1 MPRSTAQ
8 GNQSVDMPVRAPVQ
22 PQAFDH
28 SALLYRSER
37 EYVDWLVRF
46 ISEGLEGA
54 QPVWVA
60 VPGDRLASLR
70 GALGDLAAGVTMADI
85 TGFGR
90 NPARIIAAQLA
101 FIDRHPGQHVRIIA
115 EPVWAGRT
123 PFEYSACMQHEA
135 LANIAF
141 AGSAVTGLCPYDASV
156 VDDSVLADV
165 LLTHPQIWRGG
176 SRNDSPNYALDAALD
191 QYNQPLL
198 TNPAAVT
205 HTVDEPADLVGARK
219 CGERYGRLLGMSMDR
234 IADLMLIATELAT
247 NSLDHAGSACRL
259 AFWFETG
266 HVVCEAR
273 DMGHWADP
281 LAGRRPPGVGAGLGP
296 YGLFVVNAIA
306 DLLRTHTTAAGTTI
320 HAYLRL
326 DPSDEVGAV

>member
-1 MPRSTAQ
+1 MTLTAHAQ
-8 GNQSVDMPVRAPVQ
+8 LP
-22 PQAFDH
+22 AFDH
-28 SALLYRSER
+28 SALLYHSEG

-46 ISEGLEGA
+46 ISEGLDRA
-54 QPVWVA
+54 QPVLVA

-70 GALGDLAAGVTMADI
+70 RALRDAAADVTMADI

-90 NPARIIAAQLA
+90 NPGRILAAQLA
-101 FIDRHPGQHVRIIA
+101 FVERHSGQHVRIIA

-123 PFEYSACMQHEA
+123 TFEYPACMQHEA
-135 LANIAF
+135 LANIAL
-141 AGSAVTGLCPYDASV
+141 AGSDVTGLCPYDASCL
-156 VDDSVLADV
+156 DESVLADV

-176 SRNDSPNYALDAALD
+176 SRKDSPEYALDAALD
-191 QYNQPLL
+191 QCNQPLA

-205 HTVDEPADLVGARK
+205 YTVGEPADLADARRL
-219 CGERYGRLLGMSMDR
+219 GDRYGRLLGMSADR
-234 IADLMLIATELAT
+234 VADLMLVATELAT
-247 NSLDHAGSACRL
+247 NSLDHGGGACRL
-259 AFWFETG
+259 SFWYQAG

-273 DMGHWADP
+273 DAGQWSDP
-281 LAGRRPPGVGAGLGP
+281 LAGRRPPAAPGSGP

-326 DPSDEVGAV
+326 DHSEDDAS